1 MASLYKNTGW
11 SYQRG
16 RTAKRLPVW
25 AGILEAELIQRYNFS
40 KNKDKKFKNSQDL
53 ACIFQ
58 NFKNTKDLL
67 YDHFGIA
74 FPAN

>member
-1 MASLYKNTGW
+1 MNL
-11 SYQRG
+11 
-16 RTAKRLPVW
+16 L
-25 AGILEAELIQRYNFS
+25 
-40 KNKDKKFKNSQDL
+40 KDKKFKNTQDL